1 MGTGKTLLERGI
13 EMLQADVVIVGA
25 GAVGTAIAR
34 ELSRYKLNVIL
45 IDKNED
51 VGGDASK
58 SNSAIIHTGFDAP
71 PGTLESNLVVSA
83 NPMYDQITKELDIP
97 FKRTGAIL
105 VAVTQEEYNLLNI
118 IKSKA
123 YRNRVYDVDYLY
135 PETIRKL
142 EPEVTEK
149 VLGGLY
155 IPRESIID
163 PFLLVIAQAENAV
176 NNGVKVLLSTE
187 VTNITVE
194 DSQIQFIKTT
204 RGSIKTRFV
213 INAAGLFCD
222 KIAEMVGVCDF
233 KENPRKGQFY
243 ILDKSLPY
251 KVNRI
256 ILPVPTKLTKGKLAC
271 PTIHGNLLIGPTA
284 EELEDRFDK
293 SVTAQGLKEVIE
305 GVRKLVPRISQKD
318 AIKQYCGLRPVRKPE
333 GYHIEAYKEVKGF
346 IGISGIRSTGVT
358 SSLAVARYVTDVLS
372 NEGLELIPKPDFNPY
387 RIGIKRFS
395 ELSDKERE
403 QLIKENPKY
412 GHVICRCETITEA
425 EIIEAIRRP
434 VGAKSMD
441 AIKRRVRAGMGRCQ
455 GGFCSP
461 RVLEILSR
469 ELNIPAEK
477 VPKNEVGSELVIGRT
492 R

>member
-1 MGTGKTLLERGI
+1 
-13 EMLQADVVIVGA
+13 MLQADVVIIGA

-34 ELSRYKLNVIL
+34 ELSKYVLKVIL
-45 IDKNED
+45 VDKNED

-58 SNSAIIHTGFDAP
+58 SNSAIIHTGFDASP
-71 PGTLESNLVVSA
+71 DTLESQLVVSA

-97 FKRTGAIL
+97 FKRIGAIL
-105 VAVTQEEYNLLNI
+105 TAVTQEEFSLLNK
-118 IKSKA
+118 IKEKA
-123 YRNRVYDVDYLY
+123 YKNRVYDVDYLS
-135 PETIRKL
+135 PQAIKAL
-142 EPEVTEK
+142 EPEVTDK

-176 NNGVKVLLSTE
+176 ENGVKILLSTM
-187 VTNITVE
+187 VTDITVKNG
-194 DSQIQFIKTT
+194 QVQFVKTNQGTIQTK
-204 RGSIKTRFV
+204 FV

-222 KIAEMVGVCDF
+222 KIAEIVGLCNF
-233 KENPRKGQFY
+233 KEHPRKGQFY
-243 ILDKSLPY
+243 VLDKNVPY

-293 SVTAQGLKEVIE
+293 AVTAQGLQEVIE
-305 GVRKLVPRISQKD
+305 GVRKLVPKISKED
-318 AIKQYCGLRPVRKPE
+318 AIKQYCGLRPVRTPE

-358 SSLAVARYVTDVLS
+358 SSVAVARYVTNVLN
-372 NEGLELIPKPDFNPY
+372 NEGLDLIPKPDFNPY
-387 RIGIKRFS
+387 RIGIKKFS
-395 ELSDKERE
+395 ELSDKEKE

-412 GHVICRCETITEA
+412 GHVICRCETVTEA
-425 EIIEAIRRP
+425 EIVEAIRRP

-441 AIKRRVRAGMGRCQ
+441 GIKRRVRAGMGRCQ
-455 GGFCSP
+455 GGFCSS
-461 RVLEILSR
+461 RVLDILSR

-477 VPKNEVGSELVIGRT
+477 VTKNEAGSELVIGKIR
-492 R
+492 